1 MVQLM
6 ASEITWIFTEVKRQ
20 YSQNSFLSKALLLLV
35 SCIQLILTR
44 LYDPE
49 LDQPNFDTV
58 MNLVGWLVVLGLTAL

>member
-1 MVQLM
+1 M

-35 SCIQLILTR
+35 SCIHLILTR

-49 LDQPNFDTV
+49 IDQPNFDTV